1 MFHLFTLHLQFVAG
15 CSSRLLVLPQWLWV
29 VVHHSGVVDGC
40 VVHHSGVVDSC
51 VDSMMISQQ
60 QLRIISPLHLSGRLG
75 ATVEVGDVELRSC
88 RQLGTPSDQQQFRL
102 LFFTPTAFQDT
113 IAATPL
119 W

>member
-1 MFHLFTLHLQFVAG
+1 M
-15 CSSRLLVLPQWLWV
+15 WV

-75 ATVEVGDVELRSC
+75 ATVEVGDVELRRC
-88 RQLGTPSDQQQFRL
+88 RQPGTPSDQQQFRIL
-102 LFFTPTAFQDT
+102 SPPHLSGRLG
-113 IAATPL
+113 ATVEVGDVEL
-119 W
+119 RR